1 MNEFVLKGDYEFKLG
16 FCCYCSKFN
25 EAILVIASNCIKMYI
40 TIYII
45 TLRDE
50 TKTPI
55 HVYQTLYQFIQIDL
69 NLYKF
74 IEPIS

>member
-1 MNEFVLKGDYEFKLG
+1 
-16 FCCYCSKFN
+16 
-25 EAILVIASNCIKMYI
+25 MYI

-55 HVYQTLYQFIQIDL
+55 YVYQTLYQFIQIDL